1 MKTLLSIALEAS
13 EAIMDIYRKNETHIN
28 YKADDSP
35 LTQADRKAHKIIVQ
49 RLKENFPQIP
59 VLSEEGDIPD
69 YDERKSWDEFWLV
82 DPLDGTKEFIKR
94 SGEFTVNIALIRKGK
109 PVSGIVHVPT
119 QGLSY
124 FAENQKAYKLKGT
137 DISRKEQISTRKLN
151 PDQLVVAGSRDHAGP
166 RLKSLLEK
174 NPQATLKSM
183 GSSLKFCLVAMGE
196 ADIYYRDL
204 PTMEW
209 DTAAAQA
216 VVEAA
221 GGIVMNESGQ
231 PLTYNKESVKNP
243 YFIALGDKL
252 FDWKQIF

>member
-1 MKTLLSIALEAS
+1 MKDILSIALEAS
-13 EAIMDIYRKNETHIN
+13 EAILDIYKKNETHVN

-35 LTQADRKAHKIIVQ
+35 LTQADRNAHKIIFQ
-49 RLKENFPQIP
+49 RLKENFPEIP
-59 VLSEEGDIPD
+59 VLSEEGNIPD

-94 SGEFTVNIALIRKGK
+94 SGEFTVNIALIKQGK
-109 PVSGIVHVPT
+109 PVSGIVHVPV

-124 FAENQKAYKLKGT
+124 FTDNQKAYRLKGN
-137 DISRKEQISTRKLN
+137 DFSRKEQIHTRKTNTKHLII
-151 PDQLVVAGSRDHAGP
+151 AGSRDHAGAG
-166 RLKSLLEK
+166 LQSLLKK

-183 GSSLKFCLVAMGE
+183 GSSLKFCMVAMGE

-221 GGIVMNESGQ
+221 GGIVMDDSGK
-231 PLTYNKESVKNP
+231 PLTYNKKSVKNP
-243 YFIALGDKL
+243 CFIALGDKD
-252 FDWKQIF
+252 FEWKKIF